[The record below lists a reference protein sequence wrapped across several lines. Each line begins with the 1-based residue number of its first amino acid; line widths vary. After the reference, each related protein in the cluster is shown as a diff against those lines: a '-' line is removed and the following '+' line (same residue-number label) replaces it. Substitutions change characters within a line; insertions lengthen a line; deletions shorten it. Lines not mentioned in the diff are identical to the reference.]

1 MSEYLFEHTRVERIQ
16 AWTDRANLAEQRA
29 LEKAGSFREGVL
41 RGRRGQRRPTLP
53 HLRVTLDRPARS
65 PYARSMGHDDLPSL
79 ELAFPGPERD
89 HGVAAILR
97 GRKTAL
103 TGLLEI
109 YEHAGEAVPVA
120 GQRFSVLGSDGL
132 PAVTIELVEV
142 RVVPVKEIDDDFA
155 RAEGRGYA
163 DAAAWRTAHEEFFR
177 SDGVSEF
184 LGRTPVVDDDTLVVA
199 QRFRVCSERTGPC
212 L

>member
-1 MSEYLFEHTRVERIQ
+1 ME
-16 AWTDRANLAEQRA
+16 
-29 LEKAGSFREGVL
+29 
-41 RGRRGQRRPTLP
+41 
-53 HLRVTLDRPARS
+53 
-65 PYARSMGHDDLPSL
+65 HDDLPAL

-89 HGVAAILR
+89 RGVAAILS

-120 GQRFSVLGSDGL
+120 GQRFSVLDSDGR
-132 PAVTIELVEV
+132 PAVTIEIVEV
-142 RVVPVKEIDDDFA
+142 RVVPMKEIGDDFA
-155 RAEGRGYA
+155 HAEGRGYA
-163 DAAAWRTAHEEFFR
+163 DAAGWRAAHEEFFR

-199 QRFRVCSERTGPC
+199 ERFRVVASDAAGRP
-212 L
+212 